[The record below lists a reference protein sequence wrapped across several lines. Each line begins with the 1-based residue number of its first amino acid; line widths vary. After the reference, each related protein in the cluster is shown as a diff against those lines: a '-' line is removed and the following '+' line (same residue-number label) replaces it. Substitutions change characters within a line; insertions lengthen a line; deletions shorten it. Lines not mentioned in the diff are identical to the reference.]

1 MKKFIFSNILW
12 GVAMTLA
19 VLFFY
24 FSGTGIEPL
33 ELKFYDFRTQLNTR
47 TVSRNEIAI
56 IEINDDSI
64 SKIGRWPW
72 PRSRVADMI
81 NWLATDIS
89 RPAVIGLNILF
100 SEPEQNKDLEIT
112 DVLRL
117 KYNEL
122 LAAKKIKETTKESEF
137 EKILTD
143 TRKNMDNDAKLAAA
157 IAGAGNVVLPMYFK
171 TEELVSKPRPEP
183 EWLRKFA
190 ATVPQTAGA
199 SDLQIE
205 GSDFTAPVDILA
217 APAAG
222 IGHVNIFNDS
232 DGTVRKEYPLIP
244 YNRNFYPS
252 FAEELVR
259 TYLKLK
265 PSDASIIP
273 GRLLT
278 LGSRKVPLDYS
289 SAMLLAYNQSK
300 TSFKYYSFY
309 DVLNGKIVP
318 EAFKDKIVLIGLTAQ
333 GVGSLYVTPVEKN
346 LPAVEFSANVIE
358 NILHGHFIIK
368 PDWAQNA
375 ELGLI
380 VFIGLFITFLL
391 PRLKA
396 GLGAVLAALMLGAL
410 SGAGIYLFTDK
421 GLWVKTAYPSFL
433 LIAGYILIV
442 TKRFFSTEK
451 RKELIEVSAIETNK
465 MLGLSFQGQGMLDLS
480 FEKFRN
486 CPVDDTMKELLY
498 NLALDFERK
507 RQFNKAVA
515 VYGHIAAKD
524 PKYKDIQAKI
534 EMLTKA
540 SDGAVFGG
548 SIGKTSESTML
559 VAGSSTI
566 PTLGRYEIT
575 KELGKGAMGIVYLG
589 RDPKINR
596 TVAIKTLRF
605 EEGTEEGALK
615 EMKERFFREAQAA
628 GNLSHPNI
636 VKIYDAGEEQD
647 IAYMAMELL
656 KGDDLK
662 KWTAKGNLLP
672 VEKAL
677 EYMAVSA
684 EALDYAHKN
693 GVIHRDIKPANIML
707 LEDGALRVADFGI
720 ARIQASSK
728 TATGTVLGTPYYMS
742 PEQIAGKK
750 VDGRADL
757 FSLGVTM
764 YELLTGERPWKGG
777 EAVGT
782 LFFQISSDP
791 YPDPLL
797 IRPDLP
803 KEIMPII
810 DKALKKNP
818 DERYQNGAEMA
829 ADIRRLPL
837 LKTPAQ
843 GGAAKPAGKPAE
855 QPKPALQAQQ
865 KTAQTVKPA
874 PAPAPKPEQ
883 KSTPAPAPQAK
894 PQAAQPVKAA
904 TPPAPQAKPQTA
916 QPVKAATPPAPQTIL
931 LPSLPGPAQKP
942 SPADA
947 AKPATGPQ
955 PVKLVVQP
963 EAVFQPKPAAAA
975 PALQLSG
982 GAIGQPPGQAAK
994 QISATAGI
1002 EKEPQAARTLSKEP
1016 QQLTAPAP
1024 KPGPSALQP
1033 APLNPQLGRLELEP
1047 PPATL
1052 SLSPKKADDLKA
1064 AAPTVKKE
1072 TPAPQAP
1079 AKDNI
1084 QPPVA
1089 EAPDQPALKPAPMA
1103 ISSPDFEKTLP
1114 LIYPEEERK

>member
-1 MKKFIFSNILW
+1 MKKFIFSNVLW

-33 ELKFYDFRTQLNTR
+33 ELKFYDFRTQLNAQT
-47 TVSRNEIAI
+47 SSKNEIAI

-72 PRSRVADMI
+72 PRSRMAEMLT
-81 NWLATDIS
+81 WLSTDTA
-89 RPAVIGLNILF
+89 RPSVIGLNILF
-100 SEPEQNKDLEIT
+100 SEPETNKDLEIT
-112 DVLRL
+112 GRLRL
-117 KYNEL
+117 KYQEL
-122 LAAKKIKETTKESEF
+122 LAAKKIRETTKESEF
-137 EKILTD
+137 DKILVETQKD
-143 TRKNMDNDAKLAAA
+143 MDNDAKLAAA
-157 IAGAGNVVLPMYFK
+157 ISAAGNIVLPMYFK
-171 TEELVSKPRPEP
+171 TDELVSKPRPEP
-183 EWLRKFA
+183 DWLKKYA
-190 ATVPQTAGA
+190 ATVAKSGVSDPQV
-199 SDLQIE
+199 E

-217 APAAG
+217 ASAAG
-222 IGHVNIFNDS
+222 VGHVNIFNDS
-232 DGTVRKEYPLIP
+232 DGAVRKEYPLIP
-244 YNRNFYPS
+244 YNQNFYPS
-252 FAEELVR
+252 FAEELAR

-265 PSDASIIP
+265 PSDAMITP
-273 GRLLT
+273 GSLLT
-278 LGSRKVPLDYS
+278 LGGRKVPLDYS
-289 SAMLLAYNQSK
+289 SSMLVAFNKSK

-346 LPAVEFSANVIE
+346 LPAVEFSANVTE

-368 PDWAQNA
+368 PDWAPQA

-396 GLGAVLAALMLGAL
+396 GLGAVLAAVILAAL
-410 SGAGIYLFTDK
+410 SGTGIYLFTDK

-433 LIAGYILIV
+433 LVAGYIFIV
-442 TKRFFSTEK
+442 TRRFFSTEK
-451 RKELIEVSAIETNK
+451 KKELIEVSAIETNK

-524 PKYKDIQAKI
+524 PAYKDIQNKI

-548 SIGKTSESTML
+548 SIGKTNDSTML

-575 KELGKGAMGIVYLG
+575 KKLGKGAVGIVYLG

-605 EEGTEEGALK
+605 EEGIQEAALK
-615 EMKERFFREAQAA
+615 ELKDRFFREAQAA

-656 KGDDLK
+656 KGEDLK
-662 KWTAKGNLLP
+662 KWASKDNLLP
-672 VEKAL
+672 MEKVFD
-677 EYMAVSA
+677 YMATSA
-684 EALDYAHKN
+684 EALDYAHRN

-720 ARIQASSK
+720 ARIQTSSK

-803 KEIMPII
+803 KELAPII

-818 DERYQNGAEMA
+818 DERYQTGGEMA
-829 ADIRRLPL
+829 SDIRRLL
-837 LKTPAQ
+837 LNRTATP
-843 GGAAKPAGKPAE
+843 PDL
-855 QPKPALQAQQ
+855 PKPAPQPQKLGRRWTDGAREPAAPQPPVRPAAPSSAPPANAAKGPVPGAKTQA
-865 KTAQTVKPA
+865 AQTPTPDPKASTSPAMAPKPA
-874 PAPAPKPEQ
+874 PPAQQSGAVQPLARPSSRPTALPPAAAIGKEPQPLKP
-883 KSTPAPAPQAK
+883 STPQPGPAAP
-894 PQAAQPVKAA
+894 
-904 TPPAPQAKPQTA
+904 PPAP
-916 QPVKAATPPAPQTIL
+916 
-931 LPSLPGPAQKP
+931 PSQGLN
-942 SPADA
+942 
-947 AKPATGPQ
+947 
-955 PVKLVVQP
+955 KLQ
-963 EAVFQPKPAAAA
+963 
-975 PALQLSG
+975 
-982 GAIGQPPGQAAK
+982 
-994 QISATAGI
+994 
-1002 EKEPQAARTLSKEP
+1002 
-1016 QQLTAPAP
+1016 
-1024 KPGPSALQP
+1024 
-1033 APLNPQLGRLELEP
+1033 LEP
-1047 PPATL
+1047 PSAAL
-1052 SLSPKKADDLKA
+1052 SLSPQK
-1064 AAPTVKKE
+1064 
-1072 TPAPQAP
+1072 
-1079 AKDNI
+1079 
-1084 QPPVA
+1084 A
-1089 EAPDQPALKPAPMA
+1089 EAPQTLIKSDVQLPIAETLAQPPMNPAPGTM
-1103 ISSPDFEKTLP
+1103 SGPDFEKTLP
-1114 LIYPEEERK
+1114 LIYPEGEKK